1 MWKFDAMRSSFS
13 IISLEWYGNAFY
25 VSEHVVGLCLRK
37 ARASFVVTLFGQHT
51 FVPSSPVPIT
61 TTFTLVKV
69 VTLRFELNTQI
80 KSNQTH
86 LRPLNTLT
94 HSQPPGPNVN
104 TTYLRKSLL
113 ALSIHP
119 TRPTSVMAEAPQEGY
134 GKARRGR
141 RRRRRGEASPSGP
154 ENDNEPAGSALLTV
168 DFLGACV
175 LQCSAVLCPIS
186 VVVYPVHSVL
196 TSLITAPREGVE
208 TFPRVA

>member
-1 MWKFDAMRSSFS
+1 MVCACEKRAHPLSSLCSDNTRSFHHHPFPSPPHS
-13 IISLEWYGNAFY
+13 PLLRLSLSG
-25 VSEHVVGLCLRK
+25 
-37 ARASFVVTLFGQHT
+37 
-51 FVPSSPVPIT
+51 SSLI
-61 TTFTLVKV
+61 
-69 VTLRFELNTQI
+69 R
-80 KSNQTH
+80 KSNQIKRTCGPSIH
-86 LRPLNTLT
+86 SLT
-94 HSQPPGPNVN
+94 HNQPGPNVN
-104 TTYLRKSLL
+104 ITYLRKSLL

-154 ENDNEPAGSALLTV
+154 ENDNEPDGSVLLTV

-196 TSLITAPREGVE
+196 TSLITAPRD
-208 TFPRVA
+208 FPRVA